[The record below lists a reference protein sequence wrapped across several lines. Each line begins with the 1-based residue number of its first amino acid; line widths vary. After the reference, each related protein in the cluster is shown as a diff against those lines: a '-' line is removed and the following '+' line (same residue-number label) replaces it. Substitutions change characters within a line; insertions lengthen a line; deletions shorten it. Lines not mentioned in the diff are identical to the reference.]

1 MMNGVGSTWNFL
13 FHQKQQTTC
22 LLPLVLKVDFLFYTK
37 QPTTCLLPLVLKV
50 DFDDNFK
57 LAPTGFRHLKHK

>member
-13 FHQKQQTTC
+13 FHQKQ
-22 LLPLVLKVDFLFYTK
+22 PK
-37 QPTTCLLPLVLKV
+37 TCLLPLVLKV